1 MLFRPISKQ
10 QNSLSFNSDFYSPRV
25 GENVDISDAEQPG
38 WSEVF
43 VKNKQSLVLK
53 RQFKQSVMINNF
65 M

>member
-1 MLFRPISKQ
+1 MIFIVQGYGKMLIF
-10 QNSLSFNSDFYSPRV
+10 
-25 GENVDISDAEQPG
+25 SDAGQPG

-53 RQFKQSVMINNF
+53 RQFKQSLMINNF